1 MKLEAFFFFLFPF
14 LEGGCGVWMVDGGYK
29 QTFFNFFCLTK
40 VAFFG
45 AIVRAPFL
53 GPRTLGLSVA
63 LGGFAFLLVPPLS
76 PLSAYLLE
84 EVEVLG
90 FDAFIAPCA
99 MVEEE

>member
-1 MKLEAFFFFLFPF
+1 LI
-14 LEGGCGVWMVDGGYK
+14 
-29 QTFFNFFCLTK
+29 K

-53 GPRTLGLSVA
+53 GPRTLGLSGCVRW
-63 LGGFAFLLVPPLS
+63 FCFSSCHPFS

-84 EVEVLG
+84 EVDVLG

-99 MVEEE
+99 MVEEEQNM